1 MAAYERENTLTE
13 SLVLRVPLTDVRNSD
28 GTVLTA
34 SAAAGIFGISA
45 GGWGSGTLKLV
56 GEAASGNTKTSTGM
70 VALPVPWNAEATAHT
85 GSSKSWTIGIDA
97 RVSIVAATSATLD
110 IEVYRSDGNGGI
122 SGSDLCTTA
131 AQDINSA
138 TWATKT
144 FTLTA
149 TNIEPG
155 DELIVLIRTAVNDS
169 TGANSSVGQVG
180 KIIAT
185 YNARM

>member
-1 MAAYERENTLTE
+1 MAQAKRENIFTE
-13 SLVLRVPLTDVRNSD
+13 SIERRIALTDVRNSD

-70 VALPVPWNAEATAHT
+70 VALPVPENAQATVFTT
-85 GSSKSWTIGIDA
+85 GSKAWTIEIDA
-97 RVSIVAATSATLD
+97 RVSVVAATSATVD
-110 IEVYRSDGNGGI
+110 IEVYRSDGNGGV
-122 SGSDLCTTA
+122 SGSDLCTTS

-169 TGANSSVGQVG
+169 TGANSSVGQIG
-180 KIIAT
+180 RIAAVF
-185 YNARM
+185 NAKM